1 MSQFESID
9 RVLKKGRLELQ
20 EAKKFGPPPE
30 DDGNENVKTET
41 NRKRKKIVKK
51 YGPKPETPKN
61 VPPETNNNKPLTKHQ
76 KERQKIETKR
86 KEYNLKPDRR
96 GVYKPTKPGL
106 KKSLEKQITYSSTP
120 PKPSAKKTPEAIKK
134 FNQQVRKSEKYS
146 GNENQKRVKKLVDR
160 AYKNQKIDKSKA
172 GLVQRMKD
180 IAYGKNPY
188 KKKFGST
195 GLNVQKKYDKQMLE
209 VGGRLNKLQTPK
221 QLEKLKTKIASKP
234 VEKTMTYLAPA
245 GSGKPVPFK
254 KPRKIKKILQRVYTP
269 PKPELE
275 KINPRIRK
283 GTTTTTTPIGSQRVI
298 KKVSQKEIEKLT
310 RTVRTPVGNKFGDA
324 LIKNQTPIKIPAKEI
339 EKIKPRIT
347 TSKNLGKI
355 SQTKLGSKIPSMQ
368 LSKRLMKSKNKYLA
382 GAGLALAG
390 GAYLLGNRRLK
401 KAKEKE
407 RKALV
412 IANTKKSQKPKELVD
427 VSLFL
432 NRTGTPPKTSKPS
445 YNSVYDKDYI
455 KNLKK

>member
-9 RVLKKGRLELQ
+9 RILKKGRLELQ
-20 EAKKFGPPPE
+20 EAKRFGGGSK
-30 DDGNENVKTET
+30 DDGNENVKTENET
-41 NRKRKKIVKK
+41 KDRKKKFSNTDRTKDGKFNIN
-51 YGPKPETPKN
+51 PNNNEPPKN
-61 VPPETNNNKPLTKHQ
+61 EKPLTKHQ

-86 KEYNLKPDRR
+86 KEYNLKPDSR
-96 GVYKPTKPGL
+96 GVYKPTKSGL

-146 GNENQKRVKKLVDR
+146 GNENRKRVKKIVDR

-180 IAYGKNPY
+180 VAYGKNPY

-195 GLNVQKKYDKQMLE
+195 GLNIQKKYDKQMLE
-209 VGGRLNKLQTPK
+209 VGGKLSKLQTPK
-221 QLEKLKTKIASKP
+221 QLEKLRTKIASKP
-234 VEKTMTYLAPA
+234 PAKTMTYLAPA
-245 GSGKPVPFK
+245 GSGKPVPLKIPRQK
-254 KPRKIKKILQRVYTP
+254 KIIVPPETKSVKTFNGQSFDDFIKKANRKVYQKGSIYTP
-269 PKPELE
+269 PVKEL
-275 KINPRIRK
+275 
-283 GTTTTTTPIGSQRVI
+283 
-298 KKVSQKEIEKLT
+298 
-310 RTVRTPVGNKFGDA
+310 
-324 LIKNQTPIKIPAKEI
+324 

-347 TSKNLGKI
+347 TSKNLGKL
-355 SQTKLGSKIPSMQ
+355 SQTKFASKIPSMQ
-368 LSKRLMKSKNKYLA
+368 LSKRLMKSKNRYLF
-382 GAGLALAG
+382 GTGLALAG

-407 RKALV
+407 KKALNLAA
-412 IANTKKSQKPKELVD
+412 IKNKDKPKELVD

>member
-20 EAKKFGPPPE
+20 EVKKNPPPKG
-30 DDGNENVKTET
+30 DGSGKPVTTNT
-41 NRKRKKIVKK
+41 NRNPNETIFGDNKNKKKKRFQNPNDRPT
-51 YGPKPETPKN
+51 GETPPKTETPKN
-61 VPPETNNNKPLTKHQ
+61 EKPLTKHQ
-76 KERQKIETKR
+76 KERAKIEQKR
-86 KEYNLKPDRR
+86 KQYGLKPDSR
-96 GVYKPTKPGL
+96 GVYKPTKSGL
-106 KKSLEKQITYSSTP
+106 KSSLANQIGYSSTP

-180 IAYGKNPY
+180 VAYGKNPY
-188 KKKFGST
+188 KKVFGST
-195 GLNVQKKYDKQMLE
+195 GLNIQKKYDKQMLE
-209 VGGRLNKLQTPK
+209 VGGKLSKLQTPK
-221 QLEKLKTKIASKP
+221 QLEKLKAKIASKP
-234 VEKTMTYLAPA
+234 AEKTMTYLAPA
-245 GSGKPVPFK
+245 GSGKPVPLK
-254 KPRKIKKILQRVYTP
+254 IPRKKKIIVKPETKPVKTFNGQSFDDFIKKANRKLYQKGNLYTP
-269 PKPELE
+269 PVTDL
-275 KINPRIRK
+275 
-283 GTTTTTTPIGSQRVI
+283 
-298 KKVSQKEIEKLT
+298 
-310 RTVRTPVGNKFGDA
+310 
-324 LIKNQTPIKIPAKEI
+324 

-355 SQTKLGSKIPSMQ
+355 SQTKFGSKIPSMQ

-412 IANTKKSQKPKELVD
+412 IANTKKSQKPKELVS
-427 VSLFL
+427 VNLFL
-432 NRTGTPPKTSKPS
+432 NRTGTPPGQT
-445 YNSVYDKDYI
+445 N
-455 KNLKK
+455 

>member
-9 RVLKKGRLELQ
+9 KVLKKGRLELQ
-20 EAKKFGPPPE
+20 EAKKKFQKPE
-30 DDGNENVKTET
+30 DPWGDDTVRTNT
-41 NRKRKKIVKK
+41 NRNPNETIFGDNKNKKEKK
-51 YGPKPETPKN
+51 YKPKPETPKN

-86 KEYNLKPDRR
+86 KEYNLKPDSR

-146 GNENQKRVKKLVDR
+146 GNENQKRVKKIVDR
-160 AYKNQKIDKSKA
+160 AYKKQKIDKSKA

-195 GLNVQKKYDKQMLE
+195 GLNVQKKYDKQMIE
-209 VGGRLNKLQTPK
+209 YGGKLNKLQTPK
-221 QLEKLKTKIASKP
+221 QLEKLKAKIASKP
-234 VEKTMTYLAPA
+234 VEKTMTYLSPA
-245 GSGKPVPFK
+245 GSGKPVPLK
-254 KPRKIKKILQRVYTP
+254 TRRIKKIAAP
-269 PKPELE
+269 
-275 KINPRIRK
+275 
-283 GTTTTTTPIGSQRVI
+283 
-298 KKVSQKEIEKLT
+298 
-310 RTVRTPVGNKFGDA
+310 
-324 LIKNQTPIKIPAKEI
+324 EI
-339 EKIKPRIT
+339 EKIIPKGNPRVT
-347 TSKNLGKI
+347 TSTYNYVAPPPKAKQL
-355 SQTKLGSKIPSMQ
+355 TKLSKH
-368 LSKRLMKSKNKYLA
+368 LLKNKNKYVA
-382 GAGLALAG
+382 ATGLALAG

-401 KAKEKE
+401 KTKEKE
-407 RKALV
+407 KKALI
-412 IANTKKSQKPKELVD
+412 IANQKKKQQPKELVD

-432 NRTGTPPKTSKPS
+432 NRTGTPPTKTSKPS
-445 YNSVYDKDYI
+445 YTSVYDKNYI

>member
-20 EAKKFGPPPE
+20 EVKKNPPPKG
-30 DDGNENVKTET
+30 DGSGEPVRTNT
-41 NRKRKKIVKK
+41 NRNPLETIFGDPPKKDKGK
-51 YGPKPETPKN
+51 PKTPKN

-76 KERQKIETKR
+76 KARQEIIQKR
-86 KEYNLKPDRR
+86 TQYGLKPDSR
-96 GVYKPTKPGL
+96 GVYKPTKSGL
-106 KKSLEKQITYSSTP
+106 KSSLANQIKYSSTP

-209 VGGRLNKLQTPK
+209 VGGKLNKLQTPK
-221 QLEKLKTKIASKP
+221 QLEKLKKTIAARELKNP
-234 VEKTMTYLAPA
+234 AKTMTYLSPA
-245 GSGKPVPFK
+245 GSGKPVPLK
-254 KPRKIKKILQRVYTP
+254 IPRKKKIIVPPETKPVKTFNGQSFDDFIKKANRKVYQKGNLYTP
-269 PKPELE
+269 PVTDL
-275 KINPRIRK
+275 
-283 GTTTTTTPIGSQRVI
+283 
-298 KKVSQKEIEKLT
+298 
-310 RTVRTPVGNKFGDA
+310 
-324 LIKNQTPIKIPAKEI
+324 

-368 LSKRLMKSKNKYLA
+368 LSKRLMKSKNRYLF

-390 GAYLLGNRRLK
+390 GAYLLGNRRLN

-407 RKALV
+407 KKALV
-412 IANTKKSQKPKELVD
+412 IANQKKKQQPAKVVD
-427 VSLFL
+427 VNLFL